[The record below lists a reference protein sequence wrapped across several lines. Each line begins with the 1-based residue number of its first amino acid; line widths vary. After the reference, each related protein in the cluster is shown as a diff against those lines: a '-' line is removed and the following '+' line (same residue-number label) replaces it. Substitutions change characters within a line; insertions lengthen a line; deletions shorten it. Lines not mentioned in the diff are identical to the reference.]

1 MKNNKTIDFVIVN
14 YESFDMA
21 KLLIQS
27 IVKYTTPY
35 KYHIYL
41 VDNSNQEKLFL
52 ECNYPN
58 FTYLKGN
65 NNVPQKEF
73 PSQISSAHSHGLQ
86 KGLTKGNGEYVC
98 FLDVDT
104 CFLNTWTD
112 HIISYLDKNLFVS
125 HRWEEFR
132 KIARPQFLI
141 TKRSYCKQFNID
153 LSEAYQD
160 SGGIFTKKANDYNLN
175 YVILP
180 NSYNDHSLREHHAV
194 DPGRKIMEDGEQ
206 AFIKE
211 NNKLKPFFWHF
222 GRGTLL
228 GIKKEWFKLLKNYL

>member
-1 MKNNKTIDFVIVN
+1 MNKTIDFIIVN
-14 YESFDMA
+14 YESFDLA
-21 KLLIQS
+21 DLLVKS
-27 IVKYTTPY
+27 IFKYTKPY

-41 VDNSNQEKLFL
+41 IDNSDQEELFL
-52 ECNYPN
+52 KSNYSN
-58 FTYLKGN
+58 FTYLKGD

-104 CFLNTWTD
+104 CFLNMWTD
-112 HIISYLDKNLFVS
+112 HIIPYLDKNLFIS
-125 HRWEEFR
+125 HRWEEHR

-141 TKRSYCKQFNID
+141 TKRSYCEEFNID

-160 SGGIFTKKANDYNLN
+160 SGGIFTKKANDHNLN
-175 YVILP
+175 YSILP
-180 NSYNDHSLREHHAV
+180 NSYNDHSLRKFHTV
-194 DPGRKIMEDGEQ
+194 DPNRKIIKSGEQ
-206 AFIKE
+206 AFISE

-222 GRGTLL
+222 GRGTLF
-228 GIKKEWFKLLKNYL
+228 GMDENWFKLLKEYLK